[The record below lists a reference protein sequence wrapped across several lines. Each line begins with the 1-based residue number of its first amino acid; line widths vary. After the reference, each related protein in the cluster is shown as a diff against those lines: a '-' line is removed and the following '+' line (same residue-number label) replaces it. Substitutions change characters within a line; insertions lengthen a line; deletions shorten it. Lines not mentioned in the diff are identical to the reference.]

1 MEQTMES
8 CPENLDENLYTCLFS
23 YLSVGVDLDD
33 LIFSGEDWQL
43 SER

>member
-1 MEQTMES
+1 MEQAME
-8 CPENLDENLYTCLFS
+8 CCLENLDKNLYTSLFS

-33 LIFSGEDWQL
+33 LIFSGEDWHL